1 MTPTFFCT
9 FQGQEITLNPVRFS
23 SSAGELVDLL
33 EALPAET
40 VREFA
45 EFSGPVL
52 AAEVAAWDLEHV
64 EDLIRI
70 IEQCDMIMSYAGLET
85 ERYINMQNLPSVRPR
100 PATLHGHPTWTMDRA
115 GKIVAGPDAVEIEI
129 YDSIEG

>member
-1 MTPTFFCT
+1 MTSTFFCT

-23 SSAGELVDLL
+23 SSAGELVDIL
-33 EALPAET
+33 EALPVET

-64 EDLIRI
+64 EDLLRM
-70 IEQCDMIMSYAGLET
+70 IEQCDMIMQAGGLET
-85 ERYINMQNLPSVRPR
+85 ERYINMQDLPSVRPR
-100 PATLHGHPTWTMDRA
+100 PETLNGDPTWTMDKT
-115 GKIVAGPDAVEIEI
+115 GKIVAGPDTEEIEI
-129 YDSIEG
+129 YDKVKI

>member
-1 MTPTFFCT
+1 MD
-9 FQGQEITLNPVRFS
+9 PVRFS
-23 SSAGELVDLL
+23 SSAGELVDVL
-33 EALPAET
+33 ETLPAET

-70 IEQCDMIMSYAGLET
+70 IEQCDMIMDYAGLET
-85 ERYINMQNLPSVRPR
+85 GRYINMHDLPSVRPR
-100 PATLHGHPTWTMDRA
+100 PETLHGDPTWTMDKA
-115 GKIVAGPDAVEIEI
+115 GKIVAGPDPDEIEI